1 MTSLSF
7 DQKLNN
13 LAELAV
19 KVGVNLQ
26 PGQRFI
32 IRAPLDSA
40 PLVRLIAAKAY
51 QSGARLV
58 DVNWTDD
65 GLTLAR
71 FEHAPRD
78 SFEEYPIWV
87 AAGLNEVA
95 QTGGAV
101 LSIVGNDPDLLKDQ
115 DPDLVAL
122 VQKLHRTHL
131 GPFYSQLMKDGL
143 NWSIISHPAPAW
155 AAKVFPAGTP
165 EQQLANLWE
174 AIFRITRA
182 DQPDPVAAWQA
193 HTANLAHRRDIL
205 TAKQYTALHYR
216 APGTDLTLG
225 LPENHVWHGGAKDT
239 LTGVPFIPNMPTEEV
254 FSMPHRDRVD
264 GVVSSSLPLSY
275 AGVLIDDISLR
286 FENGRVAHVSAK
298 RGEATLKKLIDT
310 DEGAAR
316 LGEVALVPHSSP
328 IAQSGLLFYNTLFD
342 ENAANHLALGRAYR
356 FCVQAGPAM
365 TDDEFAAAG
374 GNNSLTHVDFMI
386 GSAQMDI
393 DGVLPDGSV
402 EPLMRA
408 GEWAD

>member
-1 MTSLSF
+1 MTLTF

-13 LAELAV
+13 LAQLAV

-32 IRAPLDSA
+32 IRAPLEAA

-51 QSGARLV
+51 QTGARLV
-58 DVNWTDD
+58 DVIWADD
-65 GLTLAR
+65 ALALIR

-78 SFEEYPIWV
+78 SFAEYPTWL
-87 AAGLNEVA
+87 AAGLNEIA

-101 LSIVGNDPDLLKDQ
+101 LSIVGSNPDLLKEQ
-115 DPDLVAL
+115 DPELVAL
-122 VQKLHRTHL
+122 TQKVHRTEL
-131 GPFYSQLMKDGL
+131 GPFYSQIMKDGL
-143 NWSIISHPAPAW
+143 NWSIIAQPTPDW
-155 AAKVFPAGTP
+155 AAKIFPNDAPG
-165 EQQLANLWE
+165 QQMANLWE

-182 DQPDPVAAWQA
+182 DQPDPLAAWQA
-193 HTANLAHRRDIL
+193 HTASLAARRDIL

-216 APGTDLTLG
+216 APGTDLTVG
-225 LPENHVWHGGAKDT
+225 LPEHHVWHGGDKDT
-239 LTGVPFIPNMPTEEV
+239 LTGIRFIPNMPTEEV
-254 FSMPHRDRVD
+254 FSMPHKGRVN

-275 AGVLIDDISLR
+275 AGVLIDDFSLR
-286 FENGRVAHVSAK
+286 FEHGRAVGVSAK
-298 RGEATLKKLIDT
+298 RGEATLQRLIDS

-328 IAQSGLLFYNTLFD
+328 IAQSGILFYNTLFD

-356 FCVQAGPAM
+356 FCLKDGPAM
-365 TDDEFAAAG
+365 TDEEFAAAG

-386 GSAQMDI
+386 GSAAMDI
-393 DGVLPDGSV
+393 DGVRADGSV